1 MGLSV
6 CIDQI
11 SKDVLSELF
20 CFVLIGWG
28 IIMFARVI
36 KYIYQ
41 VMDNDIDIKI
51 HRESHSSQVPSA
63 FQIEGRADGLAPPV
77 AAE

>member
-1 MGLSV
+1 
-6 CIDQI
+6 
-11 SKDVLSELF
+11 
-20 CFVLIGWG
+20 
-28 IIMFARVI
+28 MFAKVI